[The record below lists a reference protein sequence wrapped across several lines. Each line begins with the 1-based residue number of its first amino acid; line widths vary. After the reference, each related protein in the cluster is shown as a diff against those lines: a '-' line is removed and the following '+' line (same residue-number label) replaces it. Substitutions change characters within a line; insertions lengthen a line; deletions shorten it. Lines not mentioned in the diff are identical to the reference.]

1 MERECRKHLK
11 KVVWIPKSDTEKR
24 RRKYQRDLDLAS
36 AGTLKITAI
45 FERQREL
52 QSSENRSEEQG
63 LTTSRPR
70 NDQDDGLG
78 EQERQRALKDLEM
91 LLNSK
96 REQIRKYG
104 RMLVHEGDFYRRHCM
119 VRNFMYMQKERNESG
134 RVQSRQKMAEMVAI
148 TFDRRQHTGRKIVT
162 WERQWI
168 EGGKI
173 PESKA
178 GKHRARLSWLEDEG
192 ILCGIRD
199 FAKSQGERR

>member
-11 KVVWIPKSDTEKR
+11 KVVWIGFKIDRKATPKSDDGNISAISR
-24 RRKYQRDLDLAS
+24 AS

-148 TFDRRQHTGRKIVT
+148 TFDRRQHTGRKIV
-162 WERQWI
+162 
-168 EGGKI
+168 
-173 PESKA
+173 
-178 GKHRARLSWLEDEG
+178 
-192 ILCGIRD
+192 
-199 FAKSQGERR
+199 

>member
-1 MERECRKHLK
+1 
-11 KVVWIPKSDTEKR
+11 
-24 RRKYQRDLDLAS
+24 
-36 AGTLKITAI
+36 
-45 FERQREL
+45 
-52 QSSENRSEEQG
+52 
-63 LTTSRPR
+63 
-70 NDQDDGLG
+70 
-78 EQERQRALKDLEM
+78 M

-104 RMLVHEGDFYRRHCM
+104 RMLVHEGDFYRRHCI